1 MPSSAAPQLFGVR
14 ELYRPANS
22 VPEVDIVAVHGLNGD
37 RLRTWTTQSGPSPVC
52 WLSHPDF
59 LPRYLPQARV
69 LTYGYNANISSLGSK
84 IAGSERLLQHAQTL
98 VAQLTADREL
108 DDASQRPII
117 FVCHS
122 LGGIVVKKAL
132 VYSASRASAQVAH
145 LQSVYTC
152 TYAILFLGTPHHGSS
167 KARILHTMTNLASL
181 VLPSAA
187 VSLSTTLLRTLE
199 SESEALQEATAAF
212 VPLMS
217 RFCVFFFWEQHKTDL
232 KYKRDYIVDEPS
244 AAPMIDNTE
253 RCGIAAD
260 HREMCR
266 FGSTD
271 DQGFRT
277 VVEALKRYARTAPDV
292 VAERCRRAREA
303 LDDEMN
309 WRMAEMRSLSLPNGI
324 SKTISQERGVGTS
337 KQQDTVSR
345 EIEVEAPKR
354 SQSLVIKPQW
364 QGE

>member
-1 MPSSAAPQLFGVR
+1 MGSALPYVNTSLLVMSSSAAPQLFGIR
-14 ELYRPANS
+14 ELYCPSNS

-37 RLRTWTTQSGPSPVC
+37 RLRTWTTQSGPSPIC
-52 WLSHPDF
+52 WLSHPNF

-108 DDASQRPII
+108 DGASQRPIL

-122 LGGIVVKKAL
+122 LGGIIVKKAL
-132 VYSASRASAQVAH
+132 VYSASRASSQLAR

-167 KARILHTMTNLASL
+167 KARTLCTMTNLASL
-181 VLPSAA
+181 ALPSAA
-187 VSLSTTLLRTLE
+187 ISLSTTLLRTLE
-199 SESEALQEATAAF
+199 SDSEALQEATAAF
-212 VPLMS
+212 TPLIS
-217 RFCVFFFWEQHKTDL
+217 RFCIFFFWEQHKTDL

-244 AAPMIDNTE
+244 AAPMLDNTE
-253 RCGIAAD
+253 RCGLAAD

-266 FGSTD
+266 FASSD

-277 VVEALKRYARTAPDV
+277 VVEALKRYARKAPDII
-292 VAERCRRAREA
+292 AERCRRALEMLA
-303 LDDEMN
+303 DEMD
-309 WRMAEMRSLSLPNGI
+309 WRAAEMWNQSLSGGL
-324 SKTISQERGVGTS
+324 GVNIMLILGS
-337 KQQDTVSR
+337 SR
-345 EIEVEAPKR
+345 ARDFYKHIF
-354 SQSLVIKPQW
+354 
-364 QGE
+364 

>member
-1 MPSSAAPQLFGVR
+1 
-14 ELYRPANS
+14 
-22 VPEVDIVAVHGLNGD
+22 
-37 RLRTWTTQSGPSPVC
+37 
-52 WLSHPDF
+52 
-59 LPRYLPQARV
+59 

-132 VYSASRASAQVAH
+132 VYSASRASSQVAH
-145 LQSVYTC
+145 LQSIYTC

-167 KARILHTMTNLASL
+167 KARILNTMTSLASL
-181 VLPSAA
+181 ALPSAA
-187 VSLSTTLLRTLE
+187 ISLSTTLTRTLE

-217 RFCVFFFWEQHKTDL
+217 RFCIFFFWEQHKTDL

-244 AAPMIDNTE
+244 AAPMLDNTE

-266 FGSTD
+266 FGSCE

-277 VVEALKRYARTAPDV
+277 VVEALMRYARRAPEV
-292 VAERCRRAREA
+292 VAGRCRRARE
-303 LDDEMN
+303 LLTDEME
-309 WRMAEMRSLSLPNGI
+309 WRTAELRNQPVSGGLLKAPPQEHVASTSQQQEVI
-324 SKTISQERGVGTS
+324 SEETL
-337 KQQDTVSR
+337 
-345 EIEVEAPKR
+345 VEAEGRPR
-354 SQSLVIKPQW
+354 SLVIRPQW
-364 QGE
+364 QGD